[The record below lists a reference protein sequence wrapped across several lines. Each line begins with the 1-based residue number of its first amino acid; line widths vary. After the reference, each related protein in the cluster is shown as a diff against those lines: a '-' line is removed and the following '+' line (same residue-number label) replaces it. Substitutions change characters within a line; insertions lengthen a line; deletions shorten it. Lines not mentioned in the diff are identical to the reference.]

1 MSKNLY
7 FFLLFFLNLISF
19 IIKFEFKRYFL
30 IFFYLLIEL
39 DYNQIVLMTYPIAMH
54 C

>member
-7 FFLLFFLNLISF
+7 FFTFFLNLISF
-19 IIKFEFKRYFL
+19 IIKFEFKRYFFN